1 MLSGESRGR
10 HDQYICLYDS
20 AYAGSTRRNLRN
32 VVEASAAAVVG
43 DVLVDWLLE
52 EELSDIEEI
61 TRKCPR

>member
-10 HDQYICLYDS
+10 HDQYICLSDS

-43 DVLVDWLLE
+43 DVLCVG
-52 EELSDIEEI
+52 
-61 TRKCPR
+61 